1 MVLFFIV
8 ASFPGEAKSQ
18 ISLEL
23 NSKVRIYAP
32 TVVGGIVPGTLIR
45 LDQDSL
51 AVRVDNRVIVFPRS
65 SIEKLW
71 RVSGERGHAL
81 TGALIGLPA
90 GAIAGLVF
98 SKITCEPDP
107 DESGLGLCTYVGIL
121 AGTGLG
127 AITGGIIGSMTK
139 SVSWQKVDVS
149 KINLSLGVVH
159 GRTAGL
165 KFSWAF

>member
-1 MVLFFIV
+1 M
-8 ASFPGEAKSQ
+8 
-18 ISLEL
+18 
-23 NSKVRIYAP
+23 
-32 TVVGGIVPGTLIR
+32 
-45 LDQDSL
+45 
-51 AVRVDNRVIVFPRS
+51 FPRS

-71 RVSGERGHAL
+71 RVSGEKGHAL

-90 GAIAGLVF
+90 GALAGLAF
-98 SKITCEPDP
+98 SALTC
-107 DESGLGLCTYVGIL
+107 DEAFSELCTFVGLLAGSGLGV
-121 AGTGLG
+121 
-127 AITGGIIGSMTK
+127 ITGAIIGSSIK